1 MPIPVPIPS
10 GTLPITDADTARAE
24 SFVAALAQIL
34 KYGTSGATLNTPN
47 STIPDGNSPTALKA
61 VEIASAKEQL
71 FFRQQALAITKS
83 LIAFASSSVVGITR
97 LSTDP
102 VVPSVPTALNSEE
115 VTTVPSPN
123 KVPRARVDGTL
134 DPGWITGTPGPGP
147 SVIQT
152 FTGVCA
158 AGDAVGDLMYV
169 SGGSYAVSKVDI
181 TDYSKMPS
189 VGCIVSKPSATSC
202 VIQTAGLVS
211 GVYAGLTPGKI
222 YFAGTNSRP
231 NVVAPVPGVSQLLF
245 HQAVGIA
252 LDTNI
257 LLIVAN
263 PNLTRVR
270 GTNV

>member
-1 MPIPVPIPS
+1 MPIPVPIPP

-47 STIPDGNSPTALKA
+47 STIPDGTSPTSLKA
-61 VEIASAKEQL
+61 VEMASAKEQL

-102 VVPSVPTALNSEE
+102 TVPSLPTALNSEE

-123 KVPRARVDGTL
+123 KVPRARPDGTL
-134 DPGWITGTPGPGP
+134 DPGWLTGTPGPGP
-147 SVIQT
+147 AVIQT

-158 AGDAVGDLMYV
+158 SGDIVGDLMYV
-169 SGGSYAVSKVDI
+169 SGGSYAVSKVDVS
-181 TDYSKMPS
+181 DYAKMPS
-189 VGCIVSKPSATSC
+189 VGCIVSKPTATSC

-211 GVYAGLTPGKI
+211 GVYTGLTPGKI

-231 NVVAPVPGVSQLLF
+231 TLTPPVPSSSQLLF
-245 HQAVGIA
+245 HQAIGIA
-252 LDTNI
+252 LDATI
-257 LLIVAN
+257 MLIVAN

-270 GTNV
+270 GSAV